1 MANSFFG
8 LHIGTSGLYAANTW
22 LNITANNISNEQTK
36 GYSRQTATQQASRP
50 LRVYQ
55 RYGQLG
61 SGVEV
66 NNITRIRDEYY
77 DVKYWLN
84 QCKQGDSSTR
94 SYYLTQI
101 EDYFADDGTSGFT
114 TEFGGFYNSL
124 EELSK
129 TPADLSAR
137 SSMLNYAQNFLEYMT
152 TIRTNLQNTQADIN
166 AEISSNVDQINAL
179 AKEIAIINKQ
189 INVIEL
195 QGANANT
202 LRDKT
207 ALLLDELSSIVEID
221 TNEIS
226 YANGKSEF
234 YVTICG
240 KSLVNNYDCFSLE
253 VVAREDKAD
262 SDDLVGL
269 YDIKWSYGEDFNPA
283 TSGTIGTL
291 AALIKLRDGNNYIP
305 EPNNPNSVPI
315 EFKGIPY
322 YINEVEKFL
331 EQLTTTLN
339 DIHKDGVNL
348 YDEKVEDIPLFIHR
362 EEDDRYIVNPD
373 ILNDPAKMATST
385 VGTNSI
391 SATDIIDKLVE
402 SKEYR
407 NFDGGTSKEALNT
420 IITELSIDSKKAQDN
435 ERNYTNFRN
444 LIQNQR
450 LSIMGVDK
458 DEEAMN
464 LVKYQEAYD
473 LSAKVIQIMSEVY
486 DKLINETGI

>member
-1 MANSFFG
+1 M
-8 LHIGTSGLYAANTW
+8 
-22 LNITANNISNEQTK
+22 NITANNISNEQTK

-66 NNITRIRDEYY
+66 SNISRVRDEYY

-84 QCKQGDSSTR
+84 NCKQGDSSTR
-94 SYYLTQI
+94 AYYLTQI
-101 EDYFADDGTSGFT
+101 EDYFADDGVSGFT
-114 TEFGGFYNSL
+114 TEFGGLYNSL

-129 TPADLSAR
+129 NPADLSAR

-202 LRDKT
+202 LRDKR
-207 ALLLDELSSIVEID
+207 ALLLDELSSIVEVD
-221 TNEIS
+221 TNEVTYS
-226 YANGKSEF
+226 NGKSEF

-240 KSLVNNYDCFSLE
+240 KSLVNNYDCFTLE

-269 YDIKWSYGEDFNPA
+269 YDIQWSYGESFNPA

-305 EPNNPNSVPI
+305 EENNPHSEPI
-315 EFKGIPY
+315 AFKGIPY

-331 EQLTTTLN
+331 EELTSTLN
-339 DIHKDGVNL
+339 DIHSVGVNL
-348 YDEKVEDIPLFIHR
+348 YDESTADIPLFIHTD
-362 EEDDRYIVNPD
+362 DDRYIVNPD
-373 ILNDPAKMATST
+373 VLNDPAKMATST
-385 VGTNSI
+385 YGTNNI
-391 SATDIIDKLVE
+391 SAKDVINELVA
-402 SKEYR
+402 SKELR
-407 NFDGGTSKEALNT
+407 NFDGGTAKEALNT

-435 ERNYTNFRN
+435 ERNYTNFN
-444 LIQNQR
+444 TLIQNQR

>member
-66 NNITRIRDEYY
+66 SNISRVRDEYY

-84 QCKQGDSSTR
+84 NCKQGDSSTR
-94 SYYLTQI
+94 AYYLTQI
-101 EDYFADDGTSGFT
+101 EDYFADDGVSGFT
-114 TEFGGFYNSL
+114 TEFGGLYNSL

-129 TPADLSAR
+129 NPADLSAR

-202 LRDKT
+202 LRDKR

-221 TNEIS
+221 TNEVTYS
-226 YANGKSEF
+226 NGKSEF

-240 KSLVNNYDCFSLE
+240 KSLVNNYDCFTLE

-269 YDIKWSYGEDFNPA
+269 YDIQWSYGESFNPA
-283 TSGTIGTL
+283 TSGTTGTL
-291 AALIKLRDGNNYIP
+291 AALIRLRDGNNYIP
-305 EPNNPNSVPI
+305 EENNPHSEPI
-315 EFKGIPY
+315 AFKGIPY

-331 EQLTTTLN
+331 EELTSTLN
-339 DIHKDGVNL
+339 DIHSVGVNL
-348 YDEKVEDIPLFIHR
+348 YDESTADIPLFIHTD
-362 EEDDRYIVNPD
+362 DDRYIVNPD
-373 ILNDPAKMATST
+373 VLNDPAKMATST
-385 VGTNSI
+385 YGTNNI
-391 SATDIIDKLVE
+391 SAKDVINELVA
-402 SKEYR
+402 SKDLR
-407 NFDGGTSKEALNT
+407 NFDGGTAKEALNT

-435 ERNYTNFRN
+435 ERNYTNFN
-444 LIQNQR
+444 TLIQNQR

>member
-22 LNITANNISNEQTK
+22 LNITANNISNEQTE

-114 TEFGGFYNSL
+114 TEFGGFYDSL

-202 LRDKT
+202 LRDKR

>member
-22 LNITANNISNEQTK
+22 LNITANNISNEKTK

-202 LRDKT
+202 LRDKR

>member
-1 MANSFFG
+1 M
-8 LHIGTSGLYAANTW
+8 
-22 LNITANNISNEQTK
+22 
-36 GYSRQTATQQASRP
+36 
-50 LRVYQ
+50 
-55 RYGQLG
+55 
-61 SGVEV
+61 
-66 NNITRIRDEYY
+66 
-77 DVKYWLN
+77 
-84 QCKQGDSSTR
+84 
-94 SYYLTQI
+94 
-101 EDYFADDGTSGFT
+101 
-114 TEFGGFYNSL
+114 
-124 EELSK
+124 
-129 TPADLSAR
+129 
-137 SSMLNYAQNFLEYMT
+137 
-152 TIRTNLQNTQADIN
+152 
-166 AEISSNVDQINAL
+166 
-179 AKEIAIINKQ
+179 
-189 INVIEL
+189 
-195 QGANANT
+195 
-202 LRDKT
+202 
-207 ALLLDELSSIVEID
+207 
-221 TNEIS
+221 
-226 YANGKSEF
+226 
-234 YVTICG
+234 
-240 KSLVNNYDCFSLE
+240 E

-435 ERNYTNFRN
+435 ERNYTNFQSWV
-444 LIQNQR
+444 LIR
-450 LSIMGVDK
+450 MR
-458 DEEAMN
+458 
-464 LVKYQEAYD
+464 
-473 LSAKVIQIMSEVY
+473 
-486 DKLINETGI
+486 KL

>member
-22 LNITANNISNEQTK
+22 LNITANNISNEQTE

-152 TIRTNLQNTQADIN
+152 TIRTNLQNTQSDIN

-202 LRDKT
+202 LRDKR

>member
-22 LNITANNISNEQTK
+22 LNVTANNISNEQTK
-36 GYSRQTATQQASRP
+36 GYSRQTATQQASDP

-66 NNITRIRDEYY
+66 SDITRIRDEYY

-84 QCKQGDSSTR
+84 QCKQGDAATR
-94 SYYLTQI
+94 SYYLTQM
-101 EDYFADDGTSGFT
+101 EDYFADDGVSGFT
-114 TEFGGFYNSL
+114 TEFGGLYNSL

-129 TPADLSAR
+129 NPADLSAR

-202 LRDKT
+202 LRDKR

-221 TNEIS
+221 TNEVT
-226 YANGKSEF
+226 YGNGKSEF

-240 KSLVNNYDCFSLE
+240 KSLVNNYECFSLE
-253 VVAREDKAD
+253 VIAREDKAD

-269 YDIKWSYGEDFNPA
+269 YDIKWTYGEDFNPA
-283 TSGTIGTL
+283 ASGTIGTL

-305 EPNNPNSVPI
+305 EEGNPNSKPI

-339 DIHKDGVNL
+339 DIHSEGVNL
-348 YDEKVEDIPLFIHR
+348 YDEKTDTIPLFIHR
-362 EEDDRYIVNPD
+362 EEDDRYIVNPE

-385 VGTNSI
+385 SGTNNI
-391 SATDIIDKLVE
+391 NGVDIINQLVE

-407 NFDGGTSKEALNT
+407 NYDGGTAKEALNT
-420 IITELSIDSKKAQDN
+420 IITELAIDSKKAQDN
-435 ERNYTNFRN
+435 ERNYTNFST

-473 LSAKVIQIMSEVY
+473 LSAKVIQIMSEIY
-486 DKLINETGI
+486 EKLINETGV

>member
-66 NNITRIRDEYY
+66 SNISRVRDEYY

-84 QCKQGDSSTR
+84 NCKQGDSSTR
-94 SYYLTQI
+94 AYYLTQI
-101 EDYFADDGTSGFT
+101 EDYFADDGVSGFT
-114 TEFGGFYNSL
+114 TEFGGLYNSL

-129 TPADLSAR
+129 NPADLSAR

-202 LRDKT
+202 LRDKR
-207 ALLLDELSSIVEID
+207 ALLLDELSSIVEVD
-221 TNEIS
+221 TNEVTYS
-226 YANGKSEF
+226 NGKSEF

-240 KSLVNNYDCFSLE
+240 KSLVNNYDCFTLE

-269 YDIKWSYGEDFNPA
+269 YDIQWSYGESFNPA
-283 TSGTIGTL
+283 TSGTTGTL
-291 AALIKLRDGNNYIP
+291 AALIRLRDGNNYIP
-305 EPNNPNSVPI
+305 EENNPHSEPI
-315 EFKGIPY
+315 AFKGIPY

-331 EQLTTTLN
+331 EELTSTLN
-339 DIHKDGVNL
+339 DIHSVGVNL
-348 YDEKVEDIPLFIHR
+348 YDKSTADIPLFIHTD
-362 EEDDRYIVNPD
+362 DDRYIVNPD
-373 ILNDPAKMATST
+373 VLNDPAKMATST
-385 VGTNSI
+385 YGTNNI
-391 SATDIIDKLVE
+391 SAKDVINELVA
-402 SKEYR
+402 SKDLR
-407 NFDGGTSKEALNT
+407 NFDGGTAKEALNT

-435 ERNYTNFRN
+435 ERNYTNFN
-444 LIQNQR
+444 TLIQNQR

>member
-22 LNITANNISNEQTK
+22 LNITANNMSNEQTE

-202 LRDKT
+202 LRDKR

>member
-22 LNITANNISNEQTK
+22 LNITANNISNEKTE
-36 GYSRQTATQQASRP
+36 GYSRQPATQQASRP

-202 LRDKT
+202 LRDKR

-420 IITELSIDSKKAQDN
+420 IITELSIDSMKAQDN

>member
-66 NNITRIRDEYY
+66 SNISRVRDEYY

-84 QCKQGDSSTR
+84 NCKQGDSSTR
-94 SYYLTQI
+94 AYYLTQI
-101 EDYFADDGTSGFT
+101 EDYFADDGVSGFT
-114 TEFGGFYNSL
+114 TEFGGLYNSL

-129 TPADLSAR
+129 NPADLSAR

-202 LRDKT
+202 LRDKR
-207 ALLLDELSSIVEID
+207 ALLLDELSSIVEVD
-221 TNEIS
+221 TNEVTYS
-226 YANGKSEF
+226 NGKSEF

-240 KSLVNNYDCFSLE
+240 KSLVNNYDCFTLE

-269 YDIKWSYGEDFNPA
+269 YDIQWSYGESFNPA
-283 TSGTIGTL
+283 TSGTTGTL
-291 AALIKLRDGNNYIP
+291 AALIRLRDGNNYIP
-305 EPNNPNSVPI
+305 EENNPHSEPI
-315 EFKGIPY
+315 AFKGIPY

-331 EQLTTTLN
+331 EELTSTLN
-339 DIHKDGVNL
+339 DIHSVGVNL
-348 YDEKVEDIPLFIHR
+348 YDESTADIPLFIHTD
-362 EEDDRYIVNPD
+362 DDRYIVNPD
-373 ILNDPAKMATST
+373 VLNDPAKMATST
-385 VGTNSI
+385 YGTNNI
-391 SATDIIDKLVE
+391 SAKDVINELVA
-402 SKEYR
+402 SKELR
-407 NFDGGTSKEALNT
+407 NFDGGTAKEALNT

-435 ERNYTNFRN
+435 ERNYTNFN
-444 LIQNQR
+444 TLIQNQR
-450 LSIMGVDK
+450 LSIMGVDR

>member
-66 NNITRIRDEYY
+66 SNISRVRDEYY

-84 QCKQGDSSTR
+84 NCKQGDSSTR
-94 SYYLTQI
+94 AYYLTQI
-101 EDYFADDGTSGFT
+101 EDYFADDGVSGFT
-114 TEFGGFYNSL
+114 TEFGGLYNSL

-129 TPADLSAR
+129 NPADLSAR

-202 LRDKT
+202 LRDKR

-221 TNEIS
+221 TNEVTYS
-226 YANGKSEF
+226 NGKSEF

-240 KSLVNNYDCFSLE
+240 KSLVNNYDCFTLE

-269 YDIKWSYGEDFNPA
+269 YDIQWSYGESFNPA
-283 TSGTIGTL
+283 TSGTTGTL
-291 AALIKLRDGNNYIP
+291 AALIRLRDGNNYIP
-305 EPNNPNSVPI
+305 EENNPHSEPI
-315 EFKGIPY
+315 AFKGIPY

-331 EQLTTTLN
+331 EELTSTLN
-339 DIHKDGVNL
+339 DIHSVGVNL
-348 YDEKVEDIPLFIHR
+348 YDESTADIPLFIHTD
-362 EEDDRYIVNPD
+362 DDRYIVNPD
-373 ILNDPAKMATST
+373 VLNDPAKMATST
-385 VGTNSI
+385 YGTNNI
-391 SATDIIDKLVE
+391 SAKDVINELVA
-402 SKEYR
+402 SKDLR
-407 NFDGGTSKEALNT
+407 NFDGGTAKEALNT

-435 ERNYTNFRN
+435 ERNYTNFN
-444 LIQNQR
+444 TLIQNQR
-450 LSIMGVDK
+450 LSIMGVDR

>member
-22 LNITANNISNEQTK
+22 LNITANNISNEQTE

-202 LRDKT
+202 LRDKR

-221 TNEIS
+221 TNEIT
-226 YANGKSEF
+226 YTNGKSEF

-262 SDDLVGL
+262 ADDLVGL

-291 AALIKLRDGNNYIP
+291 AALIKLRDGNNYVP
-305 EPNNPNSVPI
+305 EENNPHSVPI

-348 YDEKVEDIPLFIHR
+348 YDEKVEDIPLFIHT
-362 EEDDRYIVNPD
+362 EEDDRYNVNPD

-486 DKLINETGI
+486 DKLINETGV

>member
-66 NNITRIRDEYY
+66 SNISRVRDEYY

-84 QCKQGDSSTR
+84 NCKQGDSSTR
-94 SYYLTQI
+94 AYYLTQI
-101 EDYFADDGTSGFT
+101 EDYFADDGVSGFT
-114 TEFGGFYNSL
+114 TEFGGLYNSL

-129 TPADLSAR
+129 NPADLSAR

-202 LRDKT
+202 LRDKR

-221 TNEIS
+221 TNEVTYS
-226 YANGKSEF
+226 NGKSEF

-240 KSLVNNYDCFSLE
+240 KSLVNNYDCFTLE

-269 YDIKWSYGEDFNPA
+269 YDIQWSYGESFNPA
-283 TSGTIGTL
+283 TSGTTGTL
-291 AALIKLRDGNNYIP
+291 AALIRLRDGNNYIP
-305 EPNNPNSVPI
+305 EENNPHSEPI
-315 EFKGIPY
+315 AFKGIPY

-331 EQLTTTLN
+331 EELTSTLN
-339 DIHKDGVNL
+339 DIHSVGVNL
-348 YDEKVEDIPLFIHR
+348 YDESTADIPLFIHTD
-362 EEDDRYIVNPD
+362 DDRYIVNPD
-373 ILNDPAKMATST
+373 VLNDPAKMATST
-385 VGTNSI
+385 YGTNNI
-391 SATDIIDKLVE
+391 NAKDVINELVA
-402 SKEYR
+402 SKELR
-407 NFDGGTSKEALNT
+407 NFDGGTAKEALNT

-435 ERNYTNFRN
+435 ERNYTNFN
-444 LIQNQR
+444 TLIQNQR
-450 LSIMGVDK
+450 LSIMGVDR

>member
-66 NNITRIRDEYY
+66 SNISRVRDEYY

-84 QCKQGDSSTR
+84 NCKQGDSSTR
-94 SYYLTQI
+94 AYYLTQI
-101 EDYFADDGTSGFT
+101 EDYFADDGVSGFT
-114 TEFGGFYNSL
+114 TEFGGLYNSL

-129 TPADLSAR
+129 NPADLSAR

-202 LRDKT
+202 LRDKR

-221 TNEIS
+221 TNEVTYS
-226 YANGKSEF
+226 NGKSEF

-240 KSLVNNYDCFSLE
+240 KSLVNNYDCFTLE

-269 YDIKWSYGEDFNPA
+269 YDIQWSYGESFNPA
-283 TSGTIGTL
+283 TSGTTGTL
-291 AALIKLRDGNNYIP
+291 AALIRLRDGNNYIP
-305 EPNNPNSVPI
+305 EENNPHSEPI
-315 EFKGIPY
+315 AFKGIPY

-331 EQLTTTLN
+331 EELTSTLN
-339 DIHKDGVNL
+339 DIHSVGVNL
-348 YDEKVEDIPLFIHR
+348 YDESTADIPLFIHTD
-362 EEDDRYIVNPD
+362 DDRYIVNPD
-373 ILNDPAKMATST
+373 VLNDPAKMATST
-385 VGTNSI
+385 YGTNNI
-391 SATDIIDKLVE
+391 NAVDVINELVA
-402 SKEYR
+402 SKDFR
-407 NFDGGTSKEALNT
+407 NFDGGTAKEALNT

-435 ERNYTNFRN
+435 ERNYTNFN
-444 LIQNQR
+444 TLIQNQR
-450 LSIMGVDK
+450 LSIMGVDR
-458 DEEAMN
+458 DEESMN

>member
-22 LNITANNISNEQTK
+22 LNITANNISNEKTE

-202 LRDKT
+202 LRDKR

-435 ERNYTNFRN
+435 ESNYTNFRN

>member
-66 NNITRIRDEYY
+66 SNISRVRDEYY

-84 QCKQGDSSTR
+84 NCKQGDSSTR
-94 SYYLTQI
+94 AYYLTQI
-101 EDYFADDGTSGFT
+101 EDYFADDGVSGFT
-114 TEFGGFYNSL
+114 TEFGGLYNSL

-129 TPADLSAR
+129 NPADLSAR

-202 LRDKT
+202 LRDKR

-221 TNEIS
+221 TNEVTYS
-226 YANGKSEF
+226 NGKSEF

-240 KSLVNNYDCFSLE
+240 KSLVNNYDCFTLE

-269 YDIKWSYGEDFNPA
+269 YDIQWSYGESFNPA
-283 TSGTIGTL
+283 TSGTTGTL
-291 AALIKLRDGNNYIP
+291 AALIRLRDGNNYIP
-305 EPNNPNSVPI
+305 EENNPHSEPI
-315 EFKGIPY
+315 AFKGIPY

-331 EQLTTTLN
+331 EELTSTLN
-339 DIHKDGVNL
+339 DIHSVGVNL
-348 YDEKVEDIPLFIHR
+348 YDESTADIPLFIHTD
-362 EEDDRYIVNPD
+362 DDRYIVNPNV
-373 ILNDPAKMATST
+373 LNDPAKMATST
-385 VGTNSI
+385 YGTNNI
-391 SATDIIDKLVE
+391 SAKDVINELVA
-402 SKEYR
+402 SKELR
-407 NFDGGTSKEALNT
+407 NFDGGTAKEALNT

-435 ERNYTNFRN
+435 ERNYTNFN
-444 LIQNQR
+444 TLIQNQR

>member
-22 LNITANNISNEQTK
+22 LNITANNISNEKTE

-202 LRDKT
+202 LRDKR

-226 YANGKSEF
+226 NANGKSEF

>member
-66 NNITRIRDEYY
+66 SNISRVRDEYY

-84 QCKQGDSSTR
+84 NCKQGDSSTR
-94 SYYLTQI
+94 AYYLTQI
-101 EDYFADDGTSGFT
+101 EDYFADDGVSGFT
-114 TEFGGFYNSL
+114 TEFGGLYNSL

-129 TPADLSAR
+129 NPADLSAR

-202 LRDKT
+202 LRDKR

-221 TNEIS
+221 TNEVTYS
-226 YANGKSEF
+226 NGKSEF
-234 YVTICG
+234 YVTIFG
-240 KSLVNNYDCFSLE
+240 KSLVNNYDCFTLE

-269 YDIKWSYGEDFNPA
+269 YDIQWSYGESFNPA

-305 EPNNPNSVPI
+305 EENNPHSEPI
-315 EFKGIPY
+315 AFKGIPY

-331 EQLTTTLN
+331 EELTSTLN
-339 DIHKDGVNL
+339 DIHSVGVNL
-348 YDEKVEDIPLFIHR
+348 YDESTADIPLFIHTD
-362 EEDDRYIVNPD
+362 DDRYIVNPD
-373 ILNDPAKMATST
+373 VLNDPAKMATST
-385 VGTNSI
+385 YGTNNI
-391 SATDIIDKLVE
+391 SAKDVINELVA
-402 SKEYR
+402 SKELR
-407 NFDGGTSKEALNT
+407 NFDGGTAKEALNT

-435 ERNYTNFRN
+435 ERNYTNFN
-444 LIQNQR
+444 TLIQNQR